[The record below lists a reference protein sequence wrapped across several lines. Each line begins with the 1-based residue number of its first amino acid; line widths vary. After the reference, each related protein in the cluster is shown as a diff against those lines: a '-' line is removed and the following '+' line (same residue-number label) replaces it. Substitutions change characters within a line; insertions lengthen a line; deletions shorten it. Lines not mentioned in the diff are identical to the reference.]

1 MRLVPLVL
9 ICVGFD
15 LIQASDGALDIVDI
29 EYPDGKTLQ
38 VAKWRFQQ
46 KIQGLLCNQG
56 LFLDTF
62 LTNQLNW
69 SWQFLSLITKNIQ

>member
-38 VAKWRFQQ
+38 VANSDIF
-46 KIQGLLCNQG
+46 
-56 LFLDTF
+56 
-62 LTNQLNW
+62 
-69 SWQFLSLITKNIQ
+69 

>member
-15 LIQASDGALDIVDI
+15 LILVQASDGALDIVDI

-38 VAKWRFQQ
+38 VAK
-46 KIQGLLCNQG
+46 
-56 LFLDTF
+56 
-62 LTNQLNW
+62 
-69 SWQFLSLITKNIQ
+69 